1 MNRGLVRIMVV
12 VLAAA
17 VMHSCAFFKLKEE
30 IQVMETNVGIGGE
43 ITSGS
48 QLQLPLTVILYSEV
62 EGQKQIKNVQIV
74 NPADQFFIFIVS
86 PGEYYLAAFE
96 DANANFA
103 YDDGEYFGMFGKPDR
118 VRAIANKPKD
128 DLDIDVR
135 RTKGFPAELPA
146 DISQIPVT
154 DDKLSIAFGRVTS
167 LEDEIFSLEN
177 AKMGFWQPVSFIKKV
192 GAGIWFLEP
201 YDPNKIPILFVHG
214 AAGSP
219 IHFKEIAE
227 HIDRSRYQ
235 PWFFYY
241 PSGLPLNKISRF
253 LNDMITELH
262 NKYAFDQLYVTAHSM
277 GGLVSRGFILRNV
290 YDNSNDYIKL
300 FVSISSPFGGL
311 ETAQK
316 GVEKAPV
323 AIPSW
328 HDVVPGSDYIK
339 WIFSQPLAPKIDY
352 YLLFSFKGDCS
363 MFMDNNDGAV
373 TLRSQLDPRAQKDAV
388 RKWGFDKGHVEILSS
403 PELLKEYTAIL
414 KETAGSPRGGLKLF
428 GLTN

>member
-1 MNRGLVRIMVV
+1 MNRGLIRFMLMLLAAV
-12 VLAAA
+12 VL
-17 VMHSCAFFKLKEE
+17 HSCAFFKLKEE

-43 ITSGS
+43 IRSSS

-62 EGQKQIKNVQIV
+62 ERQIQIKNVQIV

-96 DANANFA
+96 DANSNFA
-103 YDDGEYFGMFGKPDR
+103 YDDGEYFGMFGQPDR
-118 VRAIANKPKD
+118 IISIANKPRD
-128 DLDIDVR
+128 DLNIDVS
-135 RTKGFPAELPA
+135 RTKGFPTAFPT

-177 AKMGFWQPVSFIKKV
+177 AKMGFWQPVTFVKQV
-192 GAGIWFLEP
+192 GAGIWFLES

-214 AAGSP
+214 AAGTP
-219 IHFKEIAE
+219 RHFKEIAE

-241 PSGLPLNKISRF
+241 PSGLPLVKISRF
-253 LNDMITELH
+253 LNDMISELH
-262 NKYAFDQLYVTAHSM
+262 HKYEFDQLYVTAHSM

-290 YDNSNDYIKL
+290 FDDGNSYIKL

-328 HDVVPGSDYIK
+328 HDVVPGSDYIN

-403 PELLKEYTAIL
+403 PELLEEYTAIL
-414 KETAGSPRGGLKLF
+414 EKTAGRHRGRLKLF